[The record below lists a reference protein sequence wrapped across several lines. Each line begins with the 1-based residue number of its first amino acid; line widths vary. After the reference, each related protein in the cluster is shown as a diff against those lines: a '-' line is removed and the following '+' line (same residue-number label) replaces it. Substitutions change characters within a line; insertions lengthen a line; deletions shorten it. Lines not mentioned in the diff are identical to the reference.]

1 MRRLSWNVVLVLA
14 AFSTGCASKEQG
26 NGKTALDVVQKEQT
40 PERLIAR
47 GRSAA
52 MMGDFTRAEQYL
64 TAAREVGGDE
74 SVIMPLLLR
83 VCIAGERYR
92 VAIDYVRHYLLYN
105 PDDVRLRSVLG
116 SLEWAVGEHE
126 AALADLR
133 GVVHRAPEE
142 ADAHFVLGR
151 VLDDEGRRREATNH
165 YREYV
170 RLKPGGP
177 HAPEARSRVEE
188 EEP

>member
-1 MRRLSWNVVLVLA
+1 MRVLTLTVATVLTVFGA
-14 AFSTGCASKEQG
+14 GCAGKEHG
-26 NGKTALDVVQKEQT
+26 TTKTALAVVQKEQA

-52 MMGDFTRAEQYL
+52 VMGDYTRAEQYL
-64 TAAREVGGDE
+64 TAARELGGDE

-116 SLEWAVGEHE
+116 SLEWAVGDHE
-126 AALADLR
+126 SALADLR
-133 GVVHRAPEE
+133 GVLHRAPEE

-151 VLDDEGRRREATNH
+151 VLDDEGHRQEATNH

-177 HAPEARSRVEE
+177 HAPAARLRVEE